1 MFDFVIYCLRRRC
14 ISDDNATYFSGF
26 FTSRLSRTI
35 LQSLTGTPSVILTT
49 KPSYAP
55 FFNSKQQHVRPRT
68 ATSKNPKTIGPS
80 IVFQLQ
86 NVFNIF
92 FFFKNHTCLMVHHS
106 TVRVSTLSIVENGNQ
121 GDGCTITTKMF
132 LRSALRSG
140 DDDSNRKSGQ
150 PTSTNAGNELA
161 AQQKNRRGGA
171 TGLLPLFYGMHFVAR
186 YGTPCCEWVS
196 EVAGASGWTRYLPP
210 IFGLHMWCIGEDV
223 WRREPM
229 PRFRFGA
236 DI

>member
-1 MFDFVIYCLRRRC
+1 MRRSSTPNSSTSVQEPPQAKIQKQFVPPSFFDNKMSLIY
-14 ISDDNATYFSGF
+14 
-26 FTSRLSRTI
+26 
-35 LQSLTGTPSVILTT
+35 
-49 KPSYAP
+49 
-55 FFNSKQQHVRPRT
+55 
-68 ATSKNPKTIGPS
+68 
-80 IVFQLQ
+80 
-86 NVFNIF
+86 F

-121 GDGCTITTKMF
+121 GDECTITTKMF

-140 DDDSNRKSGQ
+140 DDDSNRKLGQ

-161 AQQKNRRGGA
+161 EQQKKNRRGGA